1 MGCKKGVTL
10 VKRTLLAAGAAVFW
24 SLVSFAIIGWLNEVD
39 LGPMNLHIALNLVI
53 WLGGMSLVV
62 WLVLRR
68 ATPSQLA
75 VSATSRLKAVGW
87 FLVVLAI
94 CLAVLSAVMVR
105 SSKPFATLMRS
116 GADRMTLVL
125 IVAFTLFAVM
135 SAIEAGLVFRFVRL
149 PSSLGVRA
157 LRIGGDLLVA
167 TNVLVLLAGAYAGY
181 AQVGATIVIG
191 AYIRNMLPPLAEEV
205 LREE

>member
-1 MGCKKGVTL
+1 MGYKGVVL
-10 VKRTLLAAGAAVFW
+10 MKRTLLAAGAAVLW
-24 SLVSFAIIGWLNEVD
+24 SLASFAIIGWLNEVD
-39 LGPMNLHIALNLVI
+39 LGPMSLHIALNLVI

-62 WLVLRR
+62 WLALRR

-94 CLAVLSAVMVR
+94 CLAVLSAVMVG
-105 SSKPFATLMRS
+105 SSKPFVALLRS
-116 GADRMTLVL
+116 GTDRMTLVL
-125 IVAFTLFAVM
+125 IAAFTLFAVM
-135 SAIEAGLVFRFVRL
+135 SAIEAGLVFRFVRA

-157 LRIGGDLLVA
+157 LRIGGDLLVV

-181 AQVGATIVIG
+181 AQAGVTIVIG

>member
-1 MGCKKGVTL
+1 MVL
-10 VKRTLLAAGAAVFW
+10 MKRTLLAAGAAVLW
-24 SLVSFAIIGWLNEVD
+24 SLASFAIIGWLNKVD
-39 LGPMNLHIALNLVI
+39 LGSSNLHIALNLVI

-62 WLVLRR
+62 WFVLRR

-94 CLAVLSAVMVR
+94 CLAVLSALMVG
-105 SSKPFATLMRS
+105 SSKPFAALMRS
-116 GADRMTLVL
+116 GTDRMTLVL
-125 IVAFTLFAVM
+125 IAAFTLFAVM
-135 SAIEAGLVFRFVRL
+135 SAVEAGLVFRFVQA
-149 PSSLGVRA
+149 PSGSGVRA

-167 TNVLVLLAGAYAGY
+167 SNVLVLLAGAYAGY
-181 AQVGATIVIG
+181 AQAGVTIVIG
-191 AYIRNMLPPLAEEV
+191 AYIRNMLPPLAGEA